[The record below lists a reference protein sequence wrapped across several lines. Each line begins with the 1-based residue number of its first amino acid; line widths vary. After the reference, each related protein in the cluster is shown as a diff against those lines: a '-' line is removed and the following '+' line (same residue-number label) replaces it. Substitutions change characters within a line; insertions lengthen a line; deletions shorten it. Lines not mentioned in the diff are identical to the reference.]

1 MTLDP
6 TTHGA
11 AGDAGADADVNI
23 DADVV
28 IVPVSDEDALELF
41 DQDTEDPF
49 AASRVPAVSSGEL
62 DPSTDEVTIAEYD
75 SHERTVEVS
84 SERLASP
91 AVVAPGGS
99 GVSHIGATG
108 VGHEVV
114 VECPGCGTVCEGVDP
129 RPTAAWFC
137 PNCDY
142 PLFLAAPAPPA
153 VAANS
158 GLARRRLPGTDG
170 REVIASEPCWA
181 CGERNPMGSMSCIR
195 CNSQLVRPTP
205 PAPLEVEAPAAEA
218 EVVPLIFIAKRWPL
232 ILGGALGGALLTVI
246 ITLLV
251 V

>member
-6 TTHGA
+6 TTQGLP
-11 AGDAGADADVNI
+11 GDADTDDDADI
-23 DADVV
+23 DAETVV
-28 IVPVSDEDALELF
+28 IVPVSDDDALELF

-49 AASRVPAVSSGEL
+49 ATSRVPAVA
-62 DPSTDEVTIAEYD
+62 DPVTNEVTIAEYD
-75 SHERTVEVS
+75 SHERTVEVA

-91 AVVAPGGS
+91 AVVSPGGS
-99 GVSHIGATG
+99 GTAHIGATG
-108 VGHEVV
+108 IGHEVV

-205 PAPLEVEAPAAEA
+205 PAPLEVEAPAVEA
-218 EVVPLIFIAKRWPL
+218 EVVPLIFVARRWPL

-246 ITLLV
+246 VTLLV